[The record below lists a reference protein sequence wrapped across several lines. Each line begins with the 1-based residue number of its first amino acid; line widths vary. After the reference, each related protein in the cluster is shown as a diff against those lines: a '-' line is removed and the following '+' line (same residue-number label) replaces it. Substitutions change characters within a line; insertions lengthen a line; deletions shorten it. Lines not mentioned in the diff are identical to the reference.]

1 MDNSSSRSG
10 YLTGVILGTIKYS
23 DEVSPKF
30 KKFLINQ
37 LVKAHT
43 DYPSGSHSDN
53 IINECKELLETIQ

>member
-10 YLTGVILGTIKYS
+10 YLTGVILGVVKYS

-37 LVKAHT
+37 LVKSHT
-43 DYPSGSHSDN
+43 DYHSGEHSDN
-53 IINECKELLETIQ
+53 IINECNELLEKI